1 MKKQYLQ
8 ALPYLS
14 LEDEVRT
21 FDTEERKEF
30 EEMKRNYQDLQK
42 QVEELKEFIKYRELR
57 NKFENRGIKK

>member
-57 NKFENRGIKK
+57 AKFENKGIKK